1 MAGLPVWLLW
11 SLAVA
16 DSVPS
21 LSPFGLTQHQLDHL
35 DLVTQKYLEFVRPTF
50 SWTLRSRQGDEVT

>member
-1 MAGLPVWLLW
+1 M
-11 SLAVA
+11 A

-35 DLVTQKYLEFVRPTF
+35 DLVTQKYLEFIWADIF
-50 SWTLRSRQGDEVT
+50 LGDEVPFEQARVRLCHVYS